1 MIADKGFG
9 KNFRLLSASDF
20 ARLKKNAQLFKSHT
34 FFIYHR
40 SNQDLALSHARL
52 GIAVSKKVG
61 KAHDR
66 NRLKRII
73 RELFRQHD
81 LKNKPFDLL
90 IVVQK
95 PKRYDEQEFSHFES
109 VFLRDLNFAFSKM
122 VES

>member
-34 FFIYHR
+34 FFIYYK
-40 SNQDLALSHARL
+40 SNNDLSLTHARV

-73 RELFRQHD
+73 RELFRQHH
-81 LKNKPFDLL
+81 LKNKNFDYL
-90 IVVQK
+90 IVAQI
-95 PKRYDEQEFSHFES
+95 PKIADGDKDFSEFES
-109 VFLRDLNFAFSKM
+109 VFLRDLNFAFNKLA
-122 VES
+122 E

>member
-34 FFIYHR
+34 FFIYYK
-40 SNQDLALSHARL
+40 SNNDLSLTHARV

-73 RELFRQHD
+73 RELFRQHH
-81 LKNKPFDLL
+81 LKNKNFDYL
-90 IVVQK
+90 IVAQK
-95 PKRYDEQEFSHFES
+95 PKRYGDKDFSEFES
-109 VFLRDLNFAFSKM
+109 VFLRDLNFAFNKLA
-122 VES
+122 E

>member
-34 FFIYHR
+34 FFIYYR
-40 SNQDLALSHARL
+40 SNQDLSFNHARL

-73 RELFRQHD
+73 RDLFRQHD
-81 LKNKPFDLL
+81 LKMQSLDLL
-90 IVVQK
+90 VVVQK
-95 PKRYDEQEFSHFES
+95 PRRYDEKSFSTFEET
-109 VFLRDLNFAFSKM
+109 FFKDLNFAFSKL
-122 VES
+122 VLS